1 MDLDKTILQDYIDAC
16 ELLKETEK
24 EINRLNQKKKTIIQ
38 DSVKGSSHEYPYI
51 EQHFKV
57 QGTAFTVRDDSRMR
71 REEELLEQRKAN
83 AEKVKLQVEMWML
96 TIPFRMQRIIRYRFF
111 EGSTWEQVANKLG
124 RKASGE
130 SARKEFENF
139 MRE

>member
-1 MDLDKTILQDYIDAC
+1 MDKRILQDYIDAC

-57 QGTAFTVRDDSRMR
+57 QGTAFTVKDDSRMR

>member
-1 MDLDKTILQDYIDAC
+1 MDKRILQDYIDAC

-51 EQHFKV
+51 EQRFKV

>member
-1 MDLDKTILQDYIDAC
+1 MDKTILQDYIDAC

-24 EINRLNQKKKTIIQ
+24 EINRLNQKKKTVIQ

>member
-1 MDLDKTILQDYIDAC
+1 MDKRILQDYIDAC

>member
-1 MDLDKTILQDYIDAC
+1 MDKTILQDYIDAC

>member
-1 MDLDKTILQDYIDAC
+1 MDKRILQDYIDAC

-71 REEELLEQRKAN
+71 REEELLEQRKDN

>member
-1 MDLDKTILQDYIDAC
+1 MDKTILQDYIDAC

-24 EINRLNQKKKTIIQ
+24 EINRLNQKKKAIIQ

-51 EQHFKV
+51 ERHFKV

>member
-1 MDLDKTILQDYIDAC
+1 MDKTILQDYIDAC

-24 EINRLNQKKKTIIQ
+24 EINRLNQKKKTVIQ

-51 EQHFKV
+51 EQRFKV

>member
-24 EINRLNQKKKTIIQ
+24 EINRLNQKKKTVIQ

>member
-24 EINRLNQKKKTIIQ
+24 EINRLNQKKKTVIH